1 MVLRSYSIKR
11 LNQQEWPYVLM
22 AIIRAKEP
30 PDEINAQGR
39 HLFPAFFP
47 PKFGL
52 IVPQFGDNLDR

>member
-11 LNQQEWPYVLM
+11 LNQQEWPCVLM

-30 PDEINAQGR
+30 TEPPDEINAQAH

-47 PKFGL
+47 LKFGL
-52 IVPQFGDNLDR
+52 IVP

>member
-11 LNQQEWPYVLM
+11 LNQQEWPCVLM

-30 PDEINAQGR
+30 PDEINAQAH

-47 PKFGL
+47 LKFGL
-52 IVPQFGDNLDR
+52 IVP

>member
-1 MVLRSYSIKR
+1 MVFCAYSIKR
-11 LNQQEWPYVLM
+11 LNQQEWPCFLM
-22 AIIRAKEP
+22 AIRAKEP